1 MSTVAWRLKTFSVA
15 RGRRQHS
22 SAAARP
28 VAEMEGKEAP
38 APVISAVLEDDD
50 LLGEILLR
58 VAFPTSLVRAALVC
72 KRWLRLASAPAFL
85 RRFGVLHPP
94 RLLGFYPHELAT
106 VVRRASFDLDTL
118 GCDWHNVECCNGLLI
133 ITSGMYHQGA
143 PSTFT
148 RRVRCPLYPARYIAI
163 LPPLPDTSIHDGFA
177 YYEYDIVPSVSGD
190 GYFYLALGC
199 KEEQS
204 VLDVYVL
211 QGDIWAI
218 YCSAVTDIYQIELLS
233 TSLIVHDKIYNLAN
247 ASGIYKLV
255 SLDLA
260 SSSLSIVN
268 LPGEV
273 DYTSTDLSLANDSGV
288 HLIHVKGSQLRIWR
302 YMICV
307 NHMISTRM
315 FEDVGNSA
323 LIVHAVGVNSWFLF
337 WEWDGVLYLFDIK
350 GKEAKKVY
358 EVTQE
363 DRYIHGVRPFM
374 MVWPPK
380 FPMMKEGYCD
390 PKE

>member
-1 MSTVAWRLKTFSVA
+1 
-15 RGRRQHS
+15 
-22 SAAARP
+22 
-28 VAEMEGKEAP
+28 MEGKEAP

-58 VAFPTSLVRAALVC
+58 VAFPTSLVRAALV
-72 KRWLRLASAPAFL
+72 
-85 RRFGVLHPP
+85 
-94 RLLGFYPHELAT
+94 Y
-106 VVRRASFDLDTL
+106 TL

-302 YMICV
+302 YMVDKKGLANC
-307 NHMISTRM
+307 
-315 FEDVGNSA
+315 
-323 LIVHAVGVNSWFLF
+323 
-337 WEWDGVLYLFDIK
+337 YL
-350 GKEAKKVY
+350 
-358 EVTQE
+358 
-363 DRYIHGVRPFM
+363 
-374 MVWPPK
+374 
-380 FPMMKEGYCD
+380 
-390 PKE
+390 